1 MTAHTPGPWT
11 YTLGSGIHD
20 ANNRRV
26 ASLSYAGKPISQA
39 ITYEELSANA
49 ALIAAAPDLLDILR
63 KVLSATAD
71 VAPGHIDRF
80 AHVIYREVQQRG
92 AELLHRI
99 DRST

>member
-1 MTAHTPGPWT
+1 MSTHTPGPWHWDDSSGNT
-11 YTLGSGIHD
+11 ELLGARHFQVLEI
-20 ANNRRV
+20 
-26 ASLSYAGKPISQA
+26 
-39 ITYEELSANA
+39 YESPEGGTVPTAADA